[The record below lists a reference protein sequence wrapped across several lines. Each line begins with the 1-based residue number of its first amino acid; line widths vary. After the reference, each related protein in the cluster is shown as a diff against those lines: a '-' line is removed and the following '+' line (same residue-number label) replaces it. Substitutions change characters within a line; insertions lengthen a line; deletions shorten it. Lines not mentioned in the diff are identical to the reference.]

1 MSLKN
6 LLESLDKISEASYV
20 KTTSAGREVTIDG
33 KKATVLGQVPT
44 QQGQAKYYAI
54 RFNDKQYP
62 GDTHD
67 QVHSNRI
74 FDQLRET
81 EECSECHATPCKCV
95 KEEKQEIGRRIHR
108 GSYGTEY
115 QGDSDDEDDDGK
127 KKSKPEVKR
136 GRGRPKKGSD
146 SSTGEVKKWDTDTL
160 ASWIIGNKPKTLP
173 KGVSTTKHKLKDWME
188 RVEATVLAE
197 SIVAEG
203 GVKAIAELIDMV
215 KDGELDIYD
224 VLSGRYAPT
233 SKAEEVFQ
241 KQLQRKYDEI
251 AAERGL
257 HPDDDFEKIQDILID
272 EIDNVLSEEG
282 VSIEPAKTT
291 AHVIKQDNKV
301 IGQVDNPQLA
311 NTIKQAIGQ
320 GQMTLAGSDL
330 NEGPGKADVPAALR
344 KARGDDRLSVKDVLG
359 SKGNLSDR
367 RTLAKLAGDDS
378 SEKYPKE
385 FEKYDE
391 AVDAQEVT
399 RHSMKDLIQ
408 TLDEYS
414 RTGERVEPTLGNAER
429 TSGTRSDGSARIEP
443 RYTGPKIK
451 SAPLSRSSD
460 SDSFRSSRPRYME
473 EDDTGEH
480 SPITGDEVTTT
491 PKPMKAMY
499 PAGKENKMKSY
510 DVVSDTVSKK
520 QMYEGK
526 KAKPDFLDMD
536 RDGDRN
542 EPMKKAA
549 KDKNNAKDAFKKQMG
564 GSAKELTKGLS
575 IKEEQIQEGKFGQMD
590 ADLTDMTPAEFKKE
604 YGMTKAEAREKHGGQ
619 KNSKKSSSKDHEKDA
634 QMETWDRQL
643 SGMLME
649 SITINTSTGT
659 DPQTKSVNISA
670 TEDDVDQLLAM
681 LQNAG
686 LHAGATTGGYQ
697 AVEYSNE
704 QPMCEETTEAD
715 FTIPESKEEHSEEVA
730 ESDTPIMA
738 MPRGMGVS
746 KHVEANEAEVIE
758 TATPEEVIGEL
769 DSSDDNGDGVM
780 DFIKKVM
787 NHGAKKYDNC
797 ESSDQSGIPA
807 STSMGP
813 ISGEMGEKNVA
824 EGDVEEGIGKK
835 IAHGIGKAVKKV
847 APNWVEKQVKAD
859 DERQTKAKKAA
870 VDKFTS
876 IAQRDTK
883 KVDEDRTE
891 EKDQD
896 GKVIRWKEEVDGKK
910 YPVNEDGEYWA
921 EDEEKDK
928 KSWREE
934 TPWTKSNPKKNPEGK
949 VHNLAGQALK
959 KTAEK
964 AKKSETN
971 EGYEDGNLAAMRSD
985 DEIQDADAEAY
996 RGGADTTNRDP
1007 NLQVSESYD
1016 SPAANAVTR
1025 RIMIQHPELLQKY
1038 GPDQVMQMIDSVT
1051 SDLRLGPDD
1060 EIGSSDV
1067 SGWVRQVIDSLKDV
1081 GDMNE
1086 TKHETCN
1093 ECGGM
1098 YEGEGHECHES
1109 LNEWANSPMGQ
1120 SEDEEFQ
1127 TEMEFMTKVISGG
1140 LNNMKQDQT
1149 TLPIT
1154 RVRTG
1159 SESAPRGADMSIG
1172 AELKRL
1178 AGIN

>member
-20 KTTSAGREVTIDG
+20 KTTSAGRKVTIDG

-62 GDTHD
+62 GDTFD
-67 QVHSNRI
+67 QVHSNKI
-74 FDQLRET
+74 FDQLREA

-95 KEEKQEIGRRIHR
+95 KEEKQETGRRVHR

-115 QGDSDDEDDDGK
+115 QGDSDDEDNDDK

-224 VLSGRYAPT
+224 ILSGKYAPT

-282 VSIEPAKTT
+282 VSIEPAQTT

-330 NEGPGKADVPAALR
+330 KEGPDKADVPAALR
-344 KARGDDRLSVKDVLG
+344 KARGDEPLTTKDVLG
-359 SKGNLSDR
+359 SKDNLSDI
-367 RTLAKLAGDDS
+367 RTLAKLAGDDRS
-378 SEKYPKE
+378 GKYPKE

-391 AVDAQEVT
+391 AVDADSVT

-408 TLDEYS
+408 TLDEYVRS
-414 RTGERVEPTLGNAER
+414 GERVEPTLDTAER

-499 PAGKENKMKSY
+499 PTGKENKMKSY
-510 DVVSDTVSKK
+510 DVVDDTMSKK
-520 QMYEGK
+520 GMYEGK
-526 KAKPDFLDMD
+526 TAKPDFLDLD
-536 RDGDRN
+536 KDGDKR
-542 EPMKKAA
+542 ESMKKAA
-549 KDKNNAKDAFKKQMG
+549 ADKKEKKVDEAWDTDYETPE
-564 GSAKELTKGLS
+564 SEKG
-575 IKEEQIQEGKFGQMD
+575 KYKGKTV
-590 ADLTDMTPAEFKKE
+590 ADLKKMKAALMKKE
-604 YGMTKAEAREKHGGQ
+604 KRTKAEQSKVAELNFAIRAKQSDGGKWGKIKEQ
-619 KNSKKSSSKDHEKDA
+619 SKDA

-649 SITINTSTGT
+649 SITVNTSTGT

-670 TEDDVDQLLAM
+670 TEDDADQLLAM

-704 QPMCEETTEAD
+704 QPMCEETTEAE
-715 FTIPESKEEHSEEVA
+715 FTIPESKEESAEEVA

-769 DSSDDNGDGVM
+769 DSHEDNGDGVIE
-780 DFIKKVM
+780 FIKKVM
-787 NHGAKKYDNC
+787 NHGAKKYDDEKPSVGEADNY
-797 ESSDQSGIPA
+797 DTTQQSGIPA

-813 ISGEMGEKNVA
+813 ISGEMGKKNVA
-824 EGDVEEGIGKK
+824 EDDVEEGNEFTG
-835 IAHGIGKAVKKV
+835 ALA
-847 APNWVEKQVKAD
+847 
-859 DERQTKAKKAA
+859 KAKASGA
-870 VDKFTS
+870 
-876 IAQRDTK
+876 
-883 KVDEDRTE
+883 
-891 EKDQD
+891 
-896 GKVIRWKEEVDGKK
+896 KEFEVDGKK
-910 YPVNEDGEYWA
+910 YEVKEQEGEYWA
-921 EDEEKDK
+921 EEADTDK

-964 AKKSETN
+964 MKKSDTN
-971 EGYEDGNLAAMRSD
+971 EGYEDANFAAMRSD

-996 RGGADTTNRDP
+996 RAGADTTNRDP
-1007 NLQVSESYD
+1007 NLNVTEEPEHGRKSDGNVADPTFAGKNRQGHVTESHD
-1016 SPAANAVTR
+1016 NPAANAVTR

-1038 GPDQVMQMIDSVT
+1038 GPELVMQAIDDVT
-1051 SDLRLGPDD
+1051 SNIGELD

-1067 SGWVRQVIDSLKDV
+1067 SGWIRQVVDSLKNSD
-1081 GDMNE
+1081 GMNE
-1086 TKHETCN
+1086 AKHETCS

-1098 YEGEGHECHES
+1098 YEGEGHNCSEN

-1149 TLPIT
+1149 TLPST